1 MPYGTFAAWE
11 TAIIGGKFVIISYYF
26 LLFIYFLAF
35 RYKQSRNPF
44 HLGFGLFFLLLGF
57 GDGFFLAYDYYQL
70 DILWWRLGT
79 AVSWSAIFTVFLAL
93 TYQILE
99 EPKLWQVLLLSSPP
113 LVVAI
118 LVLAL
123 PLFFYPV
130 PAPPP
135 IGYIASNYAILPIY
149 VIVLPLLFFY
159 IGRQLTGRLR
169 LSNFLIGGGFL
180 VYYSGRVLQ
189 SSQVKEFLNLLAPLL
204 GDALAPI
211 LVFFALIFIVVGF
224 LLQKQE

>member
-1 MPYGTFAAWE
+1 MAYGTFVSWE

-70 DILWWRLGT
+70 NILWWQLGT
-79 AVSWSAIFTVFLAL
+79 AISWVAIFTVFLSL

-99 EPKLWQVLLLSSPP
+99 KAKLWQVLLLSSPP
-113 LVVAI
+113 LIVAI
-118 LVLAL
+118 LIAAL
-123 PLFFYPV
+123 PLLFYPI

-135 IGYIASNYAILPIY
+135 IGYVASNYVILPIY

-159 IGRQLTGRLR
+159 IGSQVTGRLR
-169 LSNFLIGGGFL
+169 ISNFLIGGGFL
-180 VYYSGRVLQ
+180 VYYSGRAIQ
-189 SSQVKEFLNLLAPLL
+189 SSQVNVILNSVVPLL
-204 GDALAPI
+204 GDILAPV
-211 LVFFALIFIVVGF
+211 LVFFSLIFIVVGF

>member
-1 MPYGTFAAWE
+1 MIYGSFVALE
-11 TAIIGGKFVIISYYF
+11 TAIIGGWFVVISYYF

-35 RYKQSRNPF
+35 RYRESRNPF

-57 GDGFFLAYDYYQL
+57 GTAFFLAYDYYQL
-70 DILWWRLGT
+70 DVLWWRLGT
-79 AVSWSAIFTVFLAL
+79 GVSWTAIFTVFLAL

-99 EPKLWQVLLLSSPP
+99 KPRLWQVLLLSSPP
-113 LVVAI
+113 LIVAI

-123 PLFFYPV
+123 PLFFYPIPV
-130 PAPPP
+130 PP
-135 IGYIASNYAILPIY
+135 IGYIASNYVVLPIY

-169 LSNFLIGGGFL
+169 ISNFLIGGGFL

-189 SSQVKEFLNLLAPLL
+189 SSQVVAFLNSIAPLL
-204 GDALAPI
+204 GAVLAPI

>member
-1 MPYGTFAAWE
+1 MVYGSFVALE
-11 TAIIGGKFVIISYYF
+11 TAIIGGWFVVISYYF

-35 RYKQSRNPF
+35 RYRESRNPF

-57 GDGFFLAYDYYQL
+57 GTAFFLAYDYYQL
-70 DILWWRLGT
+70 DVLWWRLGT
-79 AVSWSAIFTVFLAL
+79 GISWSAIFTVFLAL

-99 EPKLWQVLLLSSPP
+99 TPKLWQVLLLSSPP
-113 LVVAI
+113 LIVAI

-123 PLFFYPV
+123 PLFFYPI
-130 PAPPP
+130 PTPP
-135 IGYIASNYAILPIY
+135 IGYMASNYVILPIY

-169 LSNFLIGGGFL
+169 ISNFLIGGGFL

-189 SSQVKEFLNLLAPLL
+189 SSQVVAFLNSIAPLL
-204 GDALAPI
+204 GSALAPI
-211 LVFFALIFIVVGF
+211 LVFFALIFIVMGF

>member
-1 MPYGTFAAWE
+1 MVYGAFTSIE
-11 TAIIGGKFVIISYYF
+11 TAIIGGWFVVISYYF

-35 RYKQSRNPF
+35 RYKESRNPF

-57 GDGFFLAYDYYQL
+57 GTAFFLAYDYYQL

-99 EPKLWQVLLLSSPP
+99 KPKLWQVLILSSPP
-113 LVVAI
+113 LIVAI

-130 PAPPP
+130 PTPP
-135 IGYIASNYAILPIY
+135 IGYVASNYVILPIY

-169 LSNFLIGGGFL
+169 ISNFLIGGGFL

-189 SSQVKEFLNLLAPLL
+189 SSQVVALLNSLVPLL
-204 GDALAPI
+204 GSVMAPV
-211 LVFFALIFIVVGF
+211 LVFVALIFIVVGF

>member
-1 MPYGTFAAWE
+1 MVYGAFTSIE
-11 TAIIGGKFVIISYYF
+11 TAIIGGWFVVISYYF

-35 RYKQSRNPF
+35 RYRESRNPF

-57 GDGFFLAYDYYQL
+57 GTAFFLAYDYYQL
-70 DILWWRLGT
+70 NILWWSLGT
-79 AVSWSAIFTVFLAL
+79 GVSWSAIFTVFLAL
-93 TYQILE
+93 THQILGK
-99 EPKLWQVLLLSSPP
+99 PKLWQVLLLSSPP
-113 LVVAI
+113 LIVAI

-123 PLFFYPV
+123 PFLFYPI
-130 PAPPP
+130 PSPP
-135 IGYIASNYAILPIY
+135 IGYVASNYIILPIY

-159 IGRQLTGRLR
+159 IGRALTGRLR

-189 SSQVKEFLNLLAPLL
+189 SSQVIAFLNSVAPLL
-204 GDALAPI
+204 GSVMTPV
-211 LVFFALIFIVVGF
+211 LVFVALIFIVVGF